1 MPLTHII
8 QLTSEVPTSPE
19 PYAVEHMAL
28 QTIAAVC
35 ALSKFCLQ
43 VEVEVGQVLLLA
55 STM

>member
-8 QLTSEVPTSPE
+8 HLTTKVPTLPE
-19 PYAVEHMAL
+19 PYAVEHMVL
-28 QTIAAVC
+28 QPIAAVC

-43 VEVEVGQVLLLA
+43 AEVEVGQVLLMA

>member
-1 MPLTHII
+1 LTHII
-8 QLTSEVPTSPE
+8 HLTSEVPTSPE

-28 QTIAAVC
+28 QKIAAVC

-43 VEVEVGQVLLLA
+43 AEVEVLQVLLLA

>member
-43 VEVEVGQVLLLA
+43 VEVEVGRVLLLA

>member
-1 MPLTHII
+1 LTHII
-8 QLTSEVPTSPE
+8 HLTSEVPTSPE

-28 QTIAAVC
+28 QPIAVC